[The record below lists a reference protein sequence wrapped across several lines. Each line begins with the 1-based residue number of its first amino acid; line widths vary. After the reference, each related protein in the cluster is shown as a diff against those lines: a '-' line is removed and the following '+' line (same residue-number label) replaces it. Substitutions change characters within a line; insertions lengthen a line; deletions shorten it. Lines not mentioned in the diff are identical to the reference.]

1 MIRCAAPL
9 ERLLGYEPMPPAAL
23 KQSPTMTADAFMD
36 WVDTGPP
43 GKKVLIDGVIV
54 AMAPTSP
61 THGTI
66 QARMAVMVGN
76 HLVSRNSPCRVA
88 TEAAVQPRIRNK
100 TNVRIPDLIV
110 TCEPVPT
117 KTQKFH
123 PDPALIIEV
132 LSPGNSDDTA
142 GSLLACATIPSV
154 MEMLVVDS
162 ARAFAEL
169 WRRDASGAW
178 PKDPDSV
185 SPGGTVTLT
194 TIDMTFK
201 LTDAYVGTYLA
212 MD

>member
-1 MIRCAAPL
+1 MA
-9 ERLLGYEPMPPAAL
+9 PAAL
-23 KQSPTMTADAFMD
+23 KHSPTMTADAFMD

-43 GKKVLIDGVIV
+43 GKKVLIDGAIV
-54 AMAPTSP
+54 AIVPTSP

-66 QARMAVMVGN
+66 QANIA
-76 HLVSRNSPCRVA
+76 HLLRAHLLARNSPCRVA

-110 TCEPVPT
+110 TCGPVPL

-123 PDPALIIEV
+123 PDPLLIIEV

-142 GSLLACATIPSV
+142 GSILACATIPSV
-154 MEMLVVDS
+154 TEMLVVDS
-162 ARAFAEL
+162 SRMFAEI
-169 WRRDASGAW
+169 WRRDATGAW
-178 PKDPDSV
+178 PKDPDPIA
-185 SPGGTVTLT
+185 PGDAFELT
-194 TIDMTFK
+194 SIDMTFN

>member
-1 MIRCAAPL
+1 MA
-9 ERLLGYEPMPPAAL
+9 PAAL

-66 QARMAVMVGN
+66 QANIAILVGG
-76 HLVSRNSPCRVA
+76 HLRSRNSSCRVA

-100 TNVRIPDLIV
+100 TNVRIPDLMV
-110 TCEPVPT
+110 TCGPVPA
-117 KTQKFH
+117 KSQKFH
-123 PDPALIIEV
+123 PDPILIIEV

-142 GSLLACATIPSV
+142 GSILACATIPSV

-162 ARAFAEL
+162 SRVFAEI
-169 WRRDASGAW
+169 WRRDATGAW
-178 PKDPDSV
+178 PKDPDQIE
-185 SPGGTVTLT
+185 PGDAIALT
-194 TIDMTFK
+194 TIDMTFN
-201 LTDAYVGTYLA
+201 LTDAYVGTFLA

>member
-1 MIRCAAPL
+1 MAPATL
-9 ERLLGYEPMPPAAL
+9 
-23 KQSPTMTADAFMD
+23 QHSPTMTADAFMD

-66 QARMAVMVGN
+66 QANIG
-76 HLVSRNSPCRVA
+76 HLCRAHLLAQKSSCRVA

-110 TCEPVPT
+110 TCGPVPT
-117 KTQKFH
+117 KSQKFH
-123 PDPALIIEV
+123 PDPLLIIEV

-142 GSLLACATIPSV
+142 GSILACATIPSV
-154 MEMLVVDS
+154 HEMLVVDS
-162 ARAFAEL
+162 TRMFAEL
-169 WRRDASGAW
+169 WRRDDSGAW
-178 PKDPDSV
+178 PKDPDTV
-185 SPGGTVTLT
+185 LPGATVTLS
-194 TIDMTFK
+194 TIDMTFN

-212 MD
+212 TD